1 MSIDTS
7 LITFKA
13 IANFTND
20 LASVFGE
27 LHRPLKLYAHLI
39 TKTTIAHD
47 KPILKHI
54 EAFREFC
61 VSNRDAISEKNI
73 NNLAFRKIFYSKRVF
88 IDMGFIF
95 QKSDP
100 ETTNIIWK
108 HLLTISALVDPT
120 GKAREILKEQTK
132 TGASVDEAN
141 FLTDIISKVE
151 SHVDPNAN
159 PMEAVSSIMKS
170 GIFTDLV
177 NGMGSGLQ
185 DGTLDLGK
193 LMATVQTM
201 VTKLSDDS
209 GDSEGGKQAVDM
221 ITTMMGSINAGANSP
236 NNDGAQQPMPD
247 LAAMLGPMLGSMMGG
262 AGGGGSD
269 GIPNIAAMLSG
280 LSGLSGKSNNS
291 IEDQIDRQVNNAKA
305 SCKLK
310 PRTKKE

>member
-1 MSIDTS
+1 MSTDNS

-13 IANFTND
+13 IANFTSD

-27 LHRPLKLYAHLI
+27 THRPLKLYDHLI

-61 VSNRDAISEKNI
+61 VSNREAISEKNI
-73 NNLAFRKIFYSKRVF
+73 NNLTFRKIFYSKRVF

-100 ETTNIIWK
+100 ETTNVIWK

-120 GKAREILKEQTK
+120 GKAREILKEETK
-132 TGASVDEAN
+132 NGYVGEAN

-151 SHVDPNAN
+151 SQVDPNAN
-159 PMEAVSSIMKS
+159 PMEAVASIMKS

-185 DGTLDLGK
+185 DGTLDLSK
-193 LMATVQTM
+193 LMSTVQTM

-209 GDSEGGKQAVDM
+209 GDSAGGKQAVDM
-221 ITTMMGSINAGANSP
+221 INTMMGSIKAGSVQ
-236 NNDGAQQPMPD
+236 NNDTQQPD
-247 LAAMLGPMLGSMMGG
+247 LAAMLGPMLGSIMGQ
-262 AGGGGSD
+262 GGSND
-269 GIPNIAAMLSG
+269 GMPNIASMLSG
-280 LSGLSGKSNNS
+280 LSGLSGTSNNS
-291 IEDQIDRQVNNAKA
+291 IEDQIDRQVSNAKA
-305 SCKLK
+305 SGKLK
-310 PRTKKE
+310 PRNKKD

>member
-1 MSIDTS
+1 MSTDNS

-27 LHRPLKLYAHLI
+27 IHRPLKLYDHLI

-61 VSNRDAISEKNI
+61 VSNREAISEKNI
-73 NNLAFRKIFYSKRVF
+73 NNLTFRKIFYSKRVF

-100 ETTNIIWK
+100 ETTNVIWK

-120 GKAREILKEQTK
+120 GKAREILKEETK
-132 TGASVDEAN
+132 NGYVGEAN

-151 SHVDPNAN
+151 SQVDPNAN
-159 PMEAVSSIMKS
+159 PMEAVASIMKS

-185 DGTLDLGK
+185 DGTLDLNK
-193 LMATVQTM
+193 LMSTVQTM

-209 GDSEGGKQAVDM
+209 GDSAGGKQAVDM
-221 ITTMMGSINAGANSP
+221 ITTMMGSINAGAGSVQ
-236 NNDGAQQPMPD
+236 NNDNTQQPD
-247 LAAMLGPMLGSMMGG
+247 LAAMLGPMLGSIMGQ
-262 AGGGGSD
+262 GGSND
-269 GIPNIAAMLSG
+269 GMPNIASMLSG
-280 LSGLSGKSNNS
+280 LSGLSGNSNNS
-291 IEDQIDRQVNNAKA
+291 IEDQIDKQVSNAKA
-305 SCKLK
+305 SGKFK
-310 PRTKKE
+310 PRNKKD